1 MEAIDHAA
9 RTGNWTACSLAL
21 VGALD
26 ELPKVRAAE
35 VARQLVEGLETLL
48 PASRDQ
54 RWAMFTVRS
63 HRSISDADVMQYP
76 DRVIALASAVTDA
89 VAAVEMARREGA
101 REAIGATPRRPDW
114 LRGVRAFGKGDSRQ
128 DLWPAIHQFLAQV
141 PELGNSVRVGIY
153 RPGRAQDYAR
163 KAVEA
168 GIL

>member
-1 MEAIDHAA
+1 MEPIDHAA
-9 RTGNWTACSLAL
+9 RSGNWAGCSLAL

-26 ELPKVRAAE
+26 ELSEVRAAE

-48 PASRDQ
+48 PASRER
-54 RWAMFTVRS
+54 RWAKFTARA
-63 HRSISDADVMQYP
+63 HRSISDADIMQYP
-76 DRVIALASAVTDA
+76 DRLIALASAVTDA
-89 VAAVEMARREGA
+89 IAAIEMARHEGA
-101 REAIGATPRRPDW
+101 RDASGTSPRRPDW
-114 LRGVRAFGKGDSRQ
+114 LRGVKAFGKGDSRQ
-128 DLWPAIHQFLAQV
+128 DLWPAIHQFLARV